1 MSRNSNTKEV
11 SEALRDVLV
20 RVLAEP
26 IVCREQGNLM
36 MIDYREE
43 HVDNRLVTC
52 FKEIHG

>member
-1 MSRNSNTKEV
+1 MSRNSNTKKV

-26 IVCREQGNLM
+26 VVCREQGNLM

-43 HVDNRLVTC
+43 HFDNRLVTC

>member
-11 SEALRDVLV
+11 SEAMRDVLV

-26 IVCREQGNLM
+26 AVCREQGNLM

>member
-11 SEALRDVLV
+11 LEALRDVLI

-26 IVCREQGNLM
+26 VVCREQGNLM

-43 HVDNRLVTC
+43 HFDNRLVTC